1 MDVVQPAQDKIP
13 RACVECLVEDYIDP
27 VREKAPVMVSLLT
40 PIPVM
45 LLALVEATLRV
56 ALAVIT
62 VVACPFL
69 LGFAM
74 CDFFFAERGLT
85 LYVENLE
92 NIERCLTVFLET
104 LPCEIGSLY
113 SYCSKGDI
121 PFLSSKPPEGSG
133 REVTHINPMNLQK
146 SPTVQRSAV
155 TITGRE
161 PGKGLESYITV
172 KPTRIFGVRPTYR
185 VRFDLSTEVESPKD
199 SQAPQTPT
207 QRLEIPSEYA
217 SESELAIAAK
227 QELLSFTQAAANL
240 SVATIASEVFAE
252 KAAEA
257 KAEYEALAAS
267 GADPLRVRIAQ
278 VKYSVLAEQ
287 AAEEAR
293 EVEAFD
299 RAYAKPRVEAVE
311 GVPNQYGIYFI

>member
-69 LGFAM
+69 LGFSM

-133 REVTHINPMNLQK
+133 HEVTHINPMNLQK

-155 TITGRE
+155 TKTGRE
-161 PGKGLESYITV
+161 RGLGLGRYSTV
-172 KPTRIFGVRPTYR
+172 KPTRIFGVRPTHR
-185 VRFDLSTEVESPKD
+185 VRFDLSREVESPKD

-217 SESELAIAAK
+217 SESELAI
-227 QELLSFTQAAANL
+227 AANL

-293 EVEAFD
+293 EVGAFD